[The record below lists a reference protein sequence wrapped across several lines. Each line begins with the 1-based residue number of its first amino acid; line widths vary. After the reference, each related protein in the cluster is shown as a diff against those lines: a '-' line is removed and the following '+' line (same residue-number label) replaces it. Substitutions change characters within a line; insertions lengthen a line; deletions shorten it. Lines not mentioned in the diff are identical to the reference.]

1 MNEVGKVQ
9 KVKSPFP
16 KNTMGRG
23 EDQGKLVDSCST
35 YRGQLISQLL
45 WVIIRQEGRPGVAR
59 DLDFFVTDPT

>member
-23 EDQGKLVDSCST
+23 EDQGTLVDSCSA
-35 YRGQLISQLL
+35 YRGQLTLSSDGLL
-45 WVIIRQEGRPGVAR
+45 LGRKA
-59 DLDFFVTDPT
+59 DPVLPETWIFM

>member
-9 KVKSPFP
+9 MVKSPFL

-35 YRGQLISQLL
+35 YRGQLTLSSNGLL
-45 WVIIRQEGRPGVAR
+45 LGRKA
-59 DLDFFVTDPT
+59 DLVLPETWIFM